1 MTTTDT
7 GFDTRGVDGLRVP
20 ALDDSVRVEGG
31 AVHILDRRVFPEAVQ
46 WVTATD
52 AEQVASAIAAM
63 VTQSSGPLF
72 AAYAGLEI
80 TALQVAGL
88 PPAAARE
95 RMREAGRVLES
106 ARPTNNHPRE
116 AVAHVLA
123 AVDRALAD
131 PGALPGPADVGAHGQ
146 RGATE
151 VDSRG
156 AAAVGAVSRGGAGAV
171 GGGSTAELVTAVVEA
186 AREGAR
192 HYRERS
198 HRLGAATVA
207 LLPDGARILTHCW
220 MDTYLIELVRAA
232 RAAGKRFEW
241 VATETRPY
249 LQGARLTAHTLAE
262 LGERV
267 TLITDGMGA
276 AALAAGRA
284 TAASGIAGLGGARA
298 AGGIGG
304 SDAASVVA
312 GVSGG
317 GRTGGIGPIDALVTA
332 ADRVSLDGSVVNKVG
347 TLGLAVAAHAFDVP
361 FYALVQAPDPEAPT
375 ADDIVVESRDPAEVL
390 HTLGRRTASPLVT
403 EAWYPAFDVTPAR
416 FVTRI
421 VTDRGAFEP
430 ARVGELYAAAGER
443 A

>member
-1 MTTTDT
+1 MTTTGNAT
-7 GFDTRGVDGLRVP
+7 TP
-20 ALDDSVRVEGG
+20 AAGGSELGDPVHTPALGDPLLGAPALGAPALDAPVLDDSVRVEGG
-31 AVHILDRRVFPEAVQ
+31 VVRILDRRVFPETVS

-52 AEQVASAIAAM
+52 AEEVGRAIAGM

-72 AAYAGLEI
+72 AAYAGLEM

-88 PPAAARE
+88 APDAARE

-123 AVDRALAD
+123 AVD
-131 PGALPGPADVGAHGQ
+131 
-146 RGATE
+146 
-151 VDSRG
+151 
-156 AAAVGAVSRGGAGAV
+156 AVAEAGGAV
-171 GGGSTAELVTAVVEA
+171 GTASIVEAAIDA
-186 AREGAR
+186 AREGAAL
-192 HYRERS
+192 YRERS
-198 HRLGAATVA
+198 RRLGEATVE

-220 MDTYLIELVRAA
+220 MDTYLVEFVRAA

-262 LGERV
+262 FGERV

-276 AALAAGRA
+276 AALAAGHDA
-284 TAASGIAGLGGARA
+284 DSGLEPGARHTA
-298 AGGIGG
+298 
-304 SDAASVVA
+304 
-312 GVSGG
+312 
-317 GRTGGIGPIDALVTA
+317 GIGPIDALVTA

-347 TLGLAVAAHAFDVP
+347 TLGLAVAAHAFGVP
-361 FYALVQAPDPEAPT
+361 FYALVQAPDAEAPT
-375 ADDIVVESRDPAEVL
+375 AADIVVEARDPDEVL
-390 HTLGRRTASPLVT
+390 HTLGRRTASSLVT
-403 EAWYPAFDVTPAR
+403 EAWYPAFDVTPSR
-416 FVTRI
+416 FVSRI

-443 A
+443 